1 MKGMRIREVN
11 EKGFTLAETLL
22 VLGVISIILLIV
34 SKSIFSVSDT
44 MLTKQ
49 FIEQLKTDLS
59 YAQSRALSTGE
70 VVWITFDV
78 REDTYYIN
86 SSNFF
91 LERKL
96 PIYATFTFSNFNNL
110 WFNKLGNTSQSGTIT
125 FQIFDENYKL
135 VILLGMGRFYV
146 EK

>member
-1 MKGMRIREVN
+1 MN

-34 SKSIFSVSDT
+34 SKSIFSISDT

-59 YAQSRALSTGE
+59 YAQSRALSTSE
-70 VVWITFDV
+70 KVWITFDV
-78 REDTYYIN
+78 HNDVYYIN
-86 SSNFF
+86 SSNFY
-91 LERKL
+91 LKRKL
-96 PIYATFTFSNFNNL
+96 PTYATFTFSNFSNL
-110 WFNKLGNTSQSGTIT
+110 WFNQLGNTSQSGTIT
-125 FQIFDENYKL
+125 FQVFGENYKL
-135 VILLGMGRFYV
+135 VVLLGMGRFYV